1 MSLDALKKK
10 PGYVSLA
17 QHFSASYGA
26 AGLKHFRVAQR
37 NLANSLAAYSL
48 VCYIFQIKDRLV
60 CELLFTL
67 LRHAHSLLYHYPV
80 QNFQYTKVQACSQ
93 TADKFLETSLR
104 A

>member
-26 AGLKHFRVAQR
+26 AGLKHFRIAQK

-60 CELLFTL
+60 YALLTHYRTHYRAHCQL
-67 LRHAHSLLYHYPV
+67 L
-80 QNFQYTKVQACSQ
+80 
-93 TADKFLETSLR
+93 
-104 A
+104 